1 MRKAFLHALILTI
14 LSSPFLFAQ
23 QSPPRATLEI
33 TFAGIR
39 SDQGLVAIGINEGP
53 EGWPRKPDMDPNWKK
68 ANIVSGS
75 MTVKVENLAYGTYAV
90 SMLDDENSNL
100 EMDNNFLG
108 IPKEGFGFSGNPKI
122 GMSPPKFE
130 ECSFTIDKPLTKIT
144 IEVRYMGKGT

>member
-1 MRKAFLHALILTI
+1 MKKVLLHALILTL
-14 LSSPFLFAQ
+14 LSIPYLFAQ
-23 QSPPRATLEI
+23 PSPPGATLEI
-33 TFAGIR
+33 TFSGIR

-100 EMDNNFLG
+100 EMDNFLG
-108 IPKEGFGFSGNPKI
+108 VPKEGFGFSNNPKV
-122 GMSPPKFE
+122 GMSTPKFE
-130 ECSFTIDKPLTKIT
+130 ECAFIIDQPVKKIT
-144 IEVRYMGKGT
+144 IQINYLGKHK